1 MASVEGTYKAM
12 AEAHDVVAHAIN
24 KVYSGDPEK
33 QAFAMFIVD
42 EYEYSLRHI
51 LELNN
56 DDGSTKK
63 SDA

>member
-12 AEAHDVVAHAIN
+12 AEAHDIVIHAIN
-24 KVYSGDPEK
+24 KVYSDDPEK
-33 QAFAMFIVD
+33 QAFAMFVID

-51 LELNN
+51 LELDN
-56 DDGSTKK
+56 DDRSTKK

>member
-1 MASVEGTYKAM
+1 M
-12 AEAHDVVAHAIN
+12 AEAHDIVIHAIN
-24 KVYSGDPEK
+24 KVYSDDPEK
-33 QAFAMFIVD
+33 QAFAMFVID

-56 DDGSTKK
+56 GDRSTKK

>member
-1 MASVEGTYKAM
+1 MAGVEGTYKAM

-24 KVYSGDPEK
+24 KVYSDDPEK
-33 QAFAMFIVD
+33 QVFAMFVID

-51 LELNN
+51 LELDN
-56 DDGSTKK
+56 DDRSTKK

>member
-24 KVYSGDPEK
+24 KVYSGDSEK
-33 QAFAMFIVD
+33 QAFAMFIIN

-51 LELNN
+51 LEINN